1 VGLGW
6 NMTHKSRG
14 TALITGASGGIGLEL
29 ARLFA
34 EHGHDLVLVAR
45 SAGTL
50 ETLAADLASRH
61 GIRARA
67 LAADLRQPEA
77 PAAIEAALAGETIDV
92 LVNNAG
98 FGLLG
103 RFSATDLAAER
114 DMIQVNVTSLV
125 ELTKRFLRGMVDRGR
140 GRVLNVASTAAFQP
154 GPLMSVYYASKAFV
168 LSFSEAVANELAG
181 TGITVTALCPGPT
194 ATGFQA
200 AARMGRV
207 RLLRGPL
214 VMDAATVARIG
225 YDGLMTGK
233 RVVVPGLLNALLV
246 QGVRLTPRRLA
257 AAVVRR
263 LQEQRAP
270 S

>member
-1 VGLGW
+1 V
-6 NMTHKSRG
+6 SRARAR
-14 TALITGASGGIGLEL
+14 ALITGASGGIGLEL
-29 ARLFA
+29 ARVFA
-34 EHGHDLVLVAR
+34 ENGHDLVLVAR
-45 SAGTL
+45 SAPKL
-50 ETLAADLASRH
+50 EALANELAGRH
-61 GIRARA
+61 GVRARA
-67 LAADLRQPEA
+67 LTGDLRQPEA
-77 PAAIEAALAGETIDV
+77 PAAIEAALTGETIDV

-103 RFSATDLAAER
+103 PFSTTDLAAER
-114 DMIQVNVTSLV
+114 DMIQVNVSALV
-125 ELTKRFLRGMVDRGR
+125 ELTKRFLPGMVERRRGR
-140 GRVLNVASTAAFQP
+140 ILNVASTAAFQP

-168 LSFSEAVANELAG
+168 LHFTEALACELAG
-181 TGITVTALCPGPT
+181 TGVTVTALCPGPT

-225 YDGLMTGK
+225 YDGLMKGK

-246 QGVRLTPRRLA
+246 QGVRFTPRRVA

-263 LQEQRAP
+263 LQEQRQP